1 MGGSWSYGFHDSE
14 FSPAAHQLPHDILK
28 RPSQAGKMYMGN
40 SSLIGEANQLK
51 IKLLRVQPVALFIFP
66 SVTKQQPE
74 AAPDSAVGRAGIRGP
89 TLYISCKC
97 TVRSGPK
104 SVTTVVATCLFV

>member
-51 IKLLRVQPVALFIFP
+51 IKLL
-66 SVTKQQPE
+66 
-74 AAPDSAVGRAGIRGP
+74 
-89 TLYISCKC
+89 
-97 TVRSGPK
+97 
-104 SVTTVVATCLFV
+104 